1 MNENEKLLLKK
12 LILIIKS
19 FGEKYAGISKYYE
32 DGTLQNWGPDI
43 LYAGRHKIDFPGLG
57 EWFTKKFDEIDQSGV
72 LDEHEESGRVD
83 IDFNVESN
91 KITINGYERVYGTD
105 EKFEEHELDDGRIE
119 IFKEYIK
126 RGVSEVICTYEGG
139 GDSGYINNYMGVDGE
154 SERIDASIQDVC
166 YTELNNFD
174 GWEINEG
181 SQGNIVFN
189 LKDKT
194 VTINHQWNVESYE
207 EFPIEVISLA

>member
-1 MNENEKLLLKK
+1 MNENEKLLFKK
-12 LILIIKS
+12 LMLIIKS
-19 FGEKYAGISKYYE
+19 FGEKYAEISKYYE

-43 LYAGRHKIDFPGLG
+43 LYAGRHKIDFPGLD
-57 EWFTKKFDEIDQSGV
+57 EWFTKKFYEIDQSGV

-105 EKFEEHELDDGRIE
+105 EQFKEYELDDYRIE

-139 GDSGYINNYMGVDGE
+139 GDSGYINDYMGIDGE

-174 GWEINEG
+174 GWEINQG

-194 VTINHQWNVESYE
+194 VTINHQWNVEGYK